1 MTEPYEI
8 TKAFTV
14 IPPIIIKV
22 KDEPKLFIVDKESND
37 WSGRRVFEYRE
48 STPAGSIRKT
58 VLVHNLPF
66 DHLYIF
72 NETPHYSLSLSAIHS
87 GLTFRVA
94 DVTFITN
101 KSNLHLE
108 PNDRIVAIDFFAPS
122 LGFERT
128 YYATE
133 RRAAKVAEEITDAV
147 CALVLAVNQSFW
159 DDALSWNW
167 RFVNR

>member
-37 WSGRRVFEYRE
+37 RSGRRVFEYRE
-48 STPAGSIRKT
+48 NTPTGSIRKT

-72 NETPHYSLSLSAIHS
+72 NETPHHSLSLSAIHS

-94 DVTFITN
+94 DVTFIIN

-108 PNDRIVAIDFFAPS
+108 PNDRIVAIDFFAPE
-122 LGFERT
+122 LGIERT

-133 RRAAKVAEEITDAV
+133 RRAADKVGEITDAIV
-147 CALVLAVNQSFW
+147 SLLTSINGAFW
-159 DDALSWNW
+159 EDAMTWNW

>member
-48 STPAGSIRKT
+48 STPTGSIRKT
-58 VLVHNLPF
+58 TLVHNLPF

-108 PNDRIVAIDFFAPS
+108 PNDRILAIDFYAPS
-122 LGFERT
+122 LGIERT

-133 RRAAKVAEEITDAV
+133 RRVINNSDEIIDAI
-147 CALVLAVNQSFW
+147 VLLLRSINRAFW
-159 DDALSWNW
+159 DDAMTWGW
-167 RFVNR
+167 RYVKR